1 MLAGVLLMTAAV
13 AMFSTMKIKKLQPV
27 TALRF
32 GLRSNSFKKNHF
44 PLSETRG
51 KLNFLLAL
59 KSSMQNMGQNIVI
72 FFMITA
78 VAFVTQFSGLLF
90 YNTRVD
96 ITNFQRMIQGDA
108 PDAYVYLKDD
118 SYESACRVIDVLS
131 KVDGVSEAYG
141 LFSVEATVGDDD
153 VTLIYV
159 TDPDCVY
166 CGVYEGEIMR
176 EDNEVVIGSS
186 VAESLGVGV
195 GDEITVGY
203 GENSRRYLITG
214 LQQSVMNTRLYMTDK
229 AAQALGVDTRYNR
242 IRVRVTDATDKR
254 VEEVL
259 GRINSLDDDAITE
272 TKNYYREQRSS
283 ENVPVYAVGFIVLIM
298 IILSVATV
306 LLVIRL
312 LLKAVFIRKEREFGI
327 KKAVGFTS
335 TQLRYQL
342 SLSLMPTTIIAAIT
356 GFVAGYIL
364 LNPLFTLIL
373 GGYGIRN
380 ANLLLQ
386 PLLIPITA
394 ISVTLLVFAFS
405 FIMSGRMKKLSVYK
419 LIQE

>member
-1 MLAGVLLMTAAV
+1 MTEY
-13 AMFSTMKIKKLQPV
+13 
-27 TALRF
+27 LR
-32 GLRSNSFKKNHF
+32 H
-44 PLSETRG
+44 T
-51 KLNFLLAL
+51 
-59 KSSMQNMGQNIVI
+59 
-72 FFMITA
+72 
-78 VAFVTQFSGLLF
+78 
-90 YNTRVD
+90 
-96 ITNFQRMIQGDA
+96 
-108 PDAYVYLKDD
+108 
-118 SYESACRVIDVLS
+118 
-131 KVDGVSEAYG
+131 
-141 LFSVEATVGDDD
+141 DDD

-242 IRVRVTDATDKR
+242 IRVRITDATDKR

-259 GRINSLDDDAITE
+259 GRIDSLDDDAITE

-335 TQLRYQL
+335 NQLRYQL

-356 GFVAGYIL
+356 GSVAGYIL

-386 PLLIPITA
+386 PFLIPITA

-405 FIMSGRMKKLSVYK
+405 FIMSGRMKKLSAYK

>member
-1 MLAGVLLMTAAV
+1 M
-13 AMFSTMKIKKLQPV
+13 
-27 TALRF
+27 
-32 GLRSNSFKKNHF
+32 
-44 PLSETRG
+44 
-51 KLNFLLAL
+51 
-59 KSSMQNMGQNIVI
+59 
-72 FFMITA
+72 
-78 VAFVTQFSGLLF
+78 
-90 YNTRVD
+90 
-96 ITNFQRMIQGDA
+96 
-108 PDAYVYLKDD
+108 
-118 SYESACRVIDVLS
+118 
-131 KVDGVSEAYG
+131 
-141 LFSVEATVGDDD
+141 
-153 VTLIYV
+153 
-159 TDPDCVY
+159 
-166 CGVYEGEIMR
+166 
-176 EDNEVVIGSS
+176 IGSS

-259 GRINSLDDDAITE
+259 GRIDSLDDDAITE

-356 GFVAGYIL
+356 GSVAGYIL

-386 PLLIPITA
+386 PFLIPITA

-405 FIMSGRMKKLSVYK
+405 FIMSGRMKKLSAYK

>member
-1 MLAGVLLMTAAV
+1 
-13 AMFSTMKIKKLQPV
+13 
-27 TALRF
+27 
-32 GLRSNSFKKNHF
+32 
-44 PLSETRG
+44 
-51 KLNFLLAL
+51 
-59 KSSMQNMGQNIVI
+59 
-72 FFMITA
+72 
-78 VAFVTQFSGLLF
+78 
-90 YNTRVD
+90 
-96 ITNFQRMIQGDA
+96 
-108 PDAYVYLKDD
+108 
-118 SYESACRVIDVLS
+118 
-131 KVDGVSEAYG
+131 
-141 LFSVEATVGDDD
+141 
-153 VTLIYV
+153 
-159 TDPDCVY
+159 
-166 CGVYEGEIMR
+166 
-176 EDNEVVIGSS
+176 
-186 VAESLGVGV
+186 
-195 GDEITVGY
+195 
-203 GENSRRYLITG
+203 
-214 LQQSVMNTRLYMTDK
+214 
-229 AAQALGVDTRYNR
+229 
-242 IRVRVTDATDKR
+242 
-254 VEEVL
+254 
-259 GRINSLDDDAITE
+259 
-272 TKNYYREQRSS
+272 
-283 ENVPVYAVGFIVLIM
+283 M

-356 GFVAGYIL
+356 GSVAGYIL